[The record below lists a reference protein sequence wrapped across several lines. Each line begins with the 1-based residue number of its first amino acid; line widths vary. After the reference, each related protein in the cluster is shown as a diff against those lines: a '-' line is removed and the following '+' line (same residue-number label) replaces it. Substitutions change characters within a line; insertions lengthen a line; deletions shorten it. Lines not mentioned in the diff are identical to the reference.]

1 MNLSIKYEFRSKVWQ
16 HPAPGGWYFVSL
28 PAAVSKEIRKQFKL
42 QEQGWGRLKITAQ
55 TGKSKW
61 ATAIWFDT
69 RRRTY
74 LLPLKKEIRVKEG
87 INDSETLKMIVHI

>member
-1 MNLSIKYEFRSKVWQ
+1 MSLNIKYEFRSKVWQ

-28 PAAVSKEIRKQFKL
+28 PATVSKEIRKQFKS

-55 TGKSKW
+55 TGQSKW
-61 ATAIWFDT
+61 ATALWYDT

-74 LLPLKKEIRVKEG
+74 ILALKKEIRVREG
-87 INDSETLKMIVHI
+87 IYSGEVIDIIVGI

>member
-1 MNLSIKYEFRSKVWQ
+1 MKYEFRSKVWQ
-16 HPAPGGWYFVSL
+16 HPAPGGWHFISL
-28 PAAVSKEIRKQFKL
+28 PESVTKEIRKQFKS

-74 LLPLKKEIRVKEG
+74 LLPLKKEIRVRERIYVG
-87 INDSETLKMIVHI
+87 GVIDVIVGV